1 MKFVVDFARTE
12 AVLGEIERARELFKY
27 GAQLL
32 PPGRNGLL
40 WEKWDEFEVR
50 NGNKESYKDMLKLK
64 RKLEKEMRI
73 ETEAESQLEGNIA
86 FVAASKQNVV
96 NPEEI
101 ELNI

>member
-1 MKFVVDFARTE
+1 
-12 AVLGEIERARELFKY
+12 
-27 GAQLL
+27 
-32 PPGRNGLL
+32 
-40 WEKWDEFEVR
+40 
-50 NGNKESYKDMLKLK
+50 MLKLK